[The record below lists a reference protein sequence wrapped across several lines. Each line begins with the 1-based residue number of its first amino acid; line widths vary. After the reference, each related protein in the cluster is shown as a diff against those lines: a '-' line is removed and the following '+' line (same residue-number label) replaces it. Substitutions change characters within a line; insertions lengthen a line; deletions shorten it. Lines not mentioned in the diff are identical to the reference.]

1 MVVTCDHTRC
11 VPAPAGKAYTPRA
24 GSLSFFGVQSFC
36 WSDQGAHPSVDAEGR
51 AELGNID
58 DMVFDDDIYRLEGSW
73 GRMELVAARLS
84 VDYN

>member
-24 GSLSFFGVQSFC
+24 GSLSFFGVQSLS
-36 WSDQGAHPSVDAEGR
+36 WSDQGARASVDAEGR
-51 AELGNID
+51 ADLGNID
-58 DMVFDDDIYRLEGSW
+58 AMVFDGDIYRLEGSW

-84 VDYN
+84 VDYH